1 MDVAGRKDV
10 RDLVDDQMVF
20 GLGRDRRLAAV
31 DRGEVAH
38 AEHRL
43 HRVERTRVTH
53 PGDRG
58 HEVVHAPA
66 MVREDADPFEG
77 EERGIPREDDV
88 RIEQVLDRGRERGL
102 RLGRTHGV
110 VVSREHDDRDAV
122 GEVSDHPR
130 ERLVLPVDV
139 IDGEF
144 LVLTRIDADPV
155 HDVPAHH

>member
-58 HEVVHAPA
+58 HEVVRAPA
-66 MVREDADPFEG
+66 MLREDADPFEG
-77 EERGIPREDDV
+77 EERGIAREDDV
-88 RIEQVLDRGRERGL
+88 RIEQVLERRST
-102 RLGRTHGV
+102 RLNSSHITISYAV
-110 VVSREHDDRDAV
+110 FCLKKKTVRD
-122 GEVSDHPR
+122 
-130 ERLVLPVDV
+130 
-139 IDGEF
+139 
-144 LVLTRIDADPV
+144 
-155 HDVPAHH
+155 